1 MSTYFTLEEMTRSQT
16 AARLGYDN
24 TPNATQKRDLLR
36 LMDYLDGIR
45 EAFGEPIKVT
55 SGFRGWEVN
64 KAVGGSKKSQ
74 HLAGQAADIVPAKS
88 PERLRELFD
97 LIRKRGGYQQ
107 VIFER
112 KGQSVWVHVAIPPL
126 GEMPKQEAMTTND
139 GKNFVRLK

>member
-1 MSTYFTLEEMTRSQT
+1 MSKYFSLSEMTQSGT
-16 AARLGYDN
+16 ALRLGIPN

-36 LMDYLDGIR
+36 LMEYLDGIR
-45 EAFGEPIKVT
+45 EEFGEAIKVT
-55 SGFRGWEVN
+55 SGFRSWSVN
-64 KAVGGSKKSQ
+64 KEVGGVKNSQ
-74 HLAGQAADIVPAKS
+74 HLAGQAADIVPAKN

>member
-1 MSTYFTLEEMTRSQT
+1 MSKYFTLEEMTQSGT
-16 AARLGYDN
+16 ALRLGIPN

-45 EAFGEPIKVT
+45 EEFGEAIRVT
-55 SGFRGWEVN
+55 SGFRSWNVN
-64 KAVGGSKKSQ
+64 KSVGGAKNSQ

>member
-1 MSTYFTLEEMTRSQT
+1 MTHSGT
-16 AARLGYDN
+16 ALRLGI
-24 TPNATQKRDLLR
+24 PNDPTDEQIQDLNR

-45 EAFGEPIKVT
+45 EEFGEPIKVT
-55 SGFRGWEVN
+55 SGFRSWRVN
-64 KAVGGSKKSQ
+64 KDVGGVKNSQ

-107 VIFER
+107 VIYER

-139 GKNFVRLK
+139 GKNFTRLK

>member
-1 MSTYFTLEEMTRSQT
+1 MSKYLTIEELTRSQT
-16 AARLGYDN
+16 AALHGYDN
-24 TPNATQKRDLLR
+24 TPNATQKRDLRR

-45 EAFGEPIKVT
+45 EEFGEPIKVT
-55 SGFRGWEVN
+55 SGFRSWDVN
-64 KAVGGSKKSQ
+64 HAVGGVKKSQ

>member
-1 MSTYFTLEEMTRSQT
+1 MSKYFTLEEMTRSQT
-16 AARLGYDN
+16 AVRLGKDN

-45 EAFGEPIKVT
+45 EEFGEAIRVT
-55 SGFRGWEVN
+55 SGFRSWNVN
-64 KAVGGSKKSQ
+64 KSVGGVKNSQ

-112 KGQSVWVHVAIPPL
+112 KGKSVWVHVAIPPL

-139 GKNFVRLK
+139 GKNFTRLK

>member
-1 MSTYFTLEEMTRSQT
+1 MSKYFTLEEMTRSQT
-16 AARLGYDN
+16 AVRLGKDN

-55 SGFRGWEVN
+55 SGFRSWRVN
-64 KAVGGSKKSQ
+64 KDVGG
-74 HLAGQAADIVPAKS
+74 G
-88 PERLRELFD
+88 F
-97 LIRKRGGYQQ
+97 QQ
-107 VIFER
+107 VIYER

-139 GKNFVRLK
+139 GKNFTRLK

>member
-1 MSTYFTLEEMTRSQT
+1 MSKYFTLEELTRSQT
-16 AARLGYDN
+16 AALHGYDN

-45 EAFGEPIKVT
+45 EEFGEPIKVT
-55 SGFRGWEVN
+55 SGFRSWDVN
-64 KAVGGSKKSQ
+64 HAVGGVKKSQ

-97 LIRKRGGYQQ
+97 LIRKRGGFQQ
-107 VIFER
+107 VIYER
-112 KGQSVWVHVAIPPL
+112 KGQSVWIHVAIPPL

-139 GKNFVRLK
+139 GVNFTKLK

>member
-1 MSTYFTLEEMTRSQT
+1 MSKYFTIEELTRSQT
-16 AARLGYDN
+16 AALHGYDN

-36 LMDYLDGIR
+36 LIDYLDGIR
-45 EAFGEPIKVT
+45 EEFGEPIKVT
-55 SGFRGWEVN
+55 SGFRSWDVN
-64 KAVGGSKKSQ
+64 HAVGGVKKSQ

-107 VIFER
+107 VIYER

-139 GKNFVRLK
+139 GKNFTRLK